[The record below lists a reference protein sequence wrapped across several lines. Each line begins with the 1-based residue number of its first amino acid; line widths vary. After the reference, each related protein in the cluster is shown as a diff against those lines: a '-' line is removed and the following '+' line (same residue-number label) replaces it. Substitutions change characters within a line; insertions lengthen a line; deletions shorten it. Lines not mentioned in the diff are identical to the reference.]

1 MALTRLKNIITSRT
15 GRIIYVNPDDFDASD
30 AYDNRGN
37 SALRPFKTLQRA
49 FLEVARFSYRVV
61 LSNDEF
67 DAFSIYLYPSEYVL
81 DNRPGTANYNEI
93 TPFDENTNFD
103 LTSPNNILYK
113 FNSVN
118 GGIIV
123 PRGCSVVGSDL
134 RRTKI
139 IPKYVP
145 YPTISASLGIT
156 SANEPATSAIFR
168 LTGGCYFWQASFF
181 DGDNNGVYYRPDV
194 TDTIAPNFSHHKIT
208 CFEYANENDLDLYYQ
223 KISKAYATIPDT
235 SGTIAQ
241 DQLQARVEEN
251 RIVGPI
257 SDEFRVSQIIRNGQ
271 TATAFT
277 VDIQDNPVNHG
288 FSVGV
293 AVNISGVTGPTET
306 DSNLYNGSFLVTSAQ
321 GNQFTYQMSAEP
333 SGNAIGSNILVKV
346 EIDTVDSASPY
357 VFNMSLR
364 SVWGINGMHA
374 DGSQATG
381 FKSMVVAQF
390 TGISLQKDDRAFVLY
405 NPSTGNYEAQAA
417 GSGAHINGLCKYR
430 KGWRHVHIKAS
441 NDSFIQVVS
450 VFAVGFGDHFFSDS
464 GGDLSITN
472 SNSNFGNTSLRSKGF
487 KSAAFTKDKAGQ
499 ITHIIPP
506 KSISDVAEIS
516 INWITFDINKIR
528 AAADPTKLYLYGYTN
543 ENAKPPSKIQGYTIG
558 ARRDSPT
565 LPDKINVLLVA
576 SGASNPTTHTAKIEP
591 SGPTVTG
598 TSPGDDESPI
608 KWDANQSNW
617 YLQVDS
623 ANNDIYTTLIAN
635 SQYQNLGFTPTSF
648 IRRVPDARD
657 LKDRIY
663 RFRYV
668 LDKDA
673 FPIPREP
680 ITGFVVQP
688 RSSETNSPAYDKTY
702 YIYEVETHQEF
713 ERGVADGIYYLT
725 FLNASVSPATS
736 NFDDFA
742 FSQQTVDLYPA
753 FDRDNPVADPGPA
766 ISVADNDVLG
776 LVRTTDGATPTPN
789 EDTKL
794 SITKETAQFFL
805 LETENNLGYNTTSNT
820 LNSIAVTARLGD
832 EEERKIALKLNADN
846 SVAPILCELR
856 RYSILRASGHTF
868 EYLGFGPGNY
878 STAFPS
884 TQVEVL
890 SPEQVRLSQSLKEAA
905 GVAYYSGVNSDGEL
919 FVGNQVINPVTGQI
933 TNEDIAQLNV
943 LGEEGTTIETFSEI
957 VLTDKLTVIGGAS
970 NQLESVF
977 SGPVTFQK
985 RISAQENIQTLK
997 LTYSNDDGTV
1007 LKQTFLAEDDGS
1019 GQPDIDSALAF
1030 NDGDIIYNIDWQAGD
1045 SLGWIYDSGTWYKFG
1060 MTDTGPITARR
1071 FSGTTNYGIGMAP
1084 DANNR
1089 MKISGN
1095 TYIDGNLDVSG
1106 NYGAA
1111 DKYRLATG
1119 LHNSNNGVLYNGNGS
1134 TTSFAISP
1142 GHTSFSVLVFLNGV
1156 IQVPTVDYQVSGNS
1170 VDFSISVPPA
1180 TGDVIH
1186 IRELVI

>member
-49 FLEVARFSYRVV
+49 FLEVARFSYRVG

-67 DAFSIYLYPSEYVL
+67 DAFSIYLYPSDYVL
-81 DNRPGTANYNEI
+81 DNRPGVTDYNDVQ
-93 TPFDENTNFD
+93 PFDSNTNFD
-103 LTSPNNILYK
+103 LTSSSNVLYR
-113 FNSVN
+113 FNSTR

-134 RRTKI
+134 RRTKF

-145 YPTISASLGIT
+145 YPTVQGSLGIT
-156 SANEPATSAIFR
+156 AANEPIASAIFN
-168 LTGGCYFWQASFF
+168 LTGGTYFWQSSFF
-181 DGDNNGVYYRPDV
+181 DGDTNGVYYRSD
-194 TDTIAPNFSHHKIT
+194 DIATIAPNFSHHKLT
-208 CFEYANENDLDLYYQ
+208 CFEFANVDDLNLYYQ
-223 KISKAYATIPDT
+223 KISKAYATIPDS
-235 SGTIAQ
+235 SGVVAQ
-241 DQLQARVEEN
+241 DQLQARIEEN

-257 SDEFRVSQIIRNGQ
+257 SDEFAISQIIRNGQ

-277 VDIQDNPVNHG
+277 VDEIGNPKNHG

-293 AVNISGVTGPTET
+293 AVNISGVNGPTEQ
-306 DSNLYNGSFLVTSAQ
+306 DKLLYNGSFLVTSAQ
-321 GNQFTYQMSAEP
+321 GNQFTYQMSSEP

-374 DGSQATG
+374 DGSRATG

-390 TGISLQKDDRAFVLY
+390 TGISLQKDDRAFVVY
-405 NPSTGNYEAQAA
+405 NQSSGNYEPQAA
-417 GSGAHINGLCKYR
+417 GSGAHINGLAEYR

-450 VFAVGFGDHFFSDS
+450 VFAVGFGDHFFADS

-487 KSAAFTKDKAGQ
+487 KATAFTKDKAGQ
-499 ITHIIPP
+499 VTHVIPP
-506 KSISDVAEIS
+506 KSLSDVEEIS
-516 INWITFDINKIR
+516 INWITIDITATK
-528 AAADPTKLYLYGYTN
+528 AEADNSRLYLYGYTS
-543 ENAKPPSKIQGYTIG
+543 ELGRPPSKIQGYTIG
-558 ARRDSPT
+558 ARRDDVNT
-565 LPDKINVLLVA
+565 PDRLYVSLTA
-576 SGASNPTTHTAKIEP
+576 SGASAPTTHYADISP

-598 TSPGDDESPI
+598 TRAGDDDSPI
-608 KWDANQSNW
+608 KYDTNRGQW

-623 ANNDIYTTLIAN
+623 TNNIIYTTLQAN
-635 SQYQNLGFTPTSF
+635 SIYQNLGFTPTTF

-657 LKDRIY
+657 LNDRTY

-673 FPIPREP
+673 FPIPRPP
-680 ITGFVVQP
+680 ITGFVLQP
-688 RSSETNSPAYDKTY
+688 RSSETNSPAYSKTY
-702 YIYEVETHQEF
+702 YVYDVETFQELVVG
-713 ERGVADGIYYLT
+713 ETDGIYYITVLS
-725 FLNASVSPATS
+725 ASVSPITS
-736 NFDDFA
+736 NFDDFF
-742 FSQQTVDLYPA
+742 FSQQSVDIYPA
-753 FDRDNPVADPGPA
+753 FDRDNPVSDPA
-766 ISVADNDVLG
+766 AAVSVADNQVLG
-776 LVRTTDGATPTPN
+776 LVKTTDGASPTPN
-789 EDTKL
+789 EDTQL
-794 SITKETAQFFL
+794 SITKETTQFFL
-805 LETENNLGYNTTSNT
+805 LESNNNLGYTTVTNT
-820 LNSIAVTARLGD
+820 LSNIVVTSRLGD
-832 EEERKIALKLNADN
+832 EEERKIPLKLNPDS
-846 SVAPILCELR
+846 SVAPLSIELR

-890 SPEQVRLSQSLKEAA
+890 SPAQVRLSQSLKEAA

-943 LGEEGTTIETFSEI
+943 LGEEGTTIETFSEL

-985 RISAQENIQTLK
+985 KVTSQDEIQSLK
-997 LTYSNDDGTV
+997 FTFSNDDGTV
-1007 LKQTFLAEDDGS
+1007 LRQTFLAEES
-1019 GQPDIDSALAF
+1019 GGLPDLEAGLAF
-1030 NDGDIIYNIDWQAGD
+1030 NSGDLCYNIDWVPGQ
-1045 SLGWIYDSGTWYKFG
+1045 SLGWVYDAGTWYKFG
-1060 MTDTGPITARR
+1060 LSDTTPITSNR
-1071 FSGTTNYGIGMAP
+1071 FSGVTNYGIGMAP
-1084 DANNR
+1084 DASNR
-1089 MKISGN
+1089 LKISGN
-1095 TYIDGNLDVSG
+1095 TFFDGDIDVTGK
-1106 NYGAA
+1106 YGCA
-1111 DKYRLATG
+1111 DKYSLATG
-1119 LHNSNNGVLYNGNGS
+1119 IANSNSGVTYNGDGS
-1134 TTSFAISP
+1134 SQTFGISP
-1142 GHTSFSVLVFLNGV
+1142 GHTAFSVLVFLNGV
-1156 IQVPTVDYQVSGNS
+1156 AQIPGTDYTVTGNA
-1170 VDFSISVPPA
+1170 VDFSIASPPA
-1180 TGDVIH
+1180 TGDKIH

>member
-49 FLEVARFSYRVV
+49 FLEVARFSYRVG

-506 KSISDVAEIS
+506 KAISDVAEIS
-516 INWITFDINKIR
+516 INWVTFDITKIR

-608 KWDANQSNW
+608 KWDSNQSNW

-635 SQYQNLGFTPTSF
+635 SQYQNLGFSPTSF

-725 FLNASVSPATS
+725 FLNASVAPATS

-794 SITKETAQFFL
+794 SITKESAQFFL

-1007 LKQTFLAEDDGS
+1007 LKQTFLAEDDGN

-1134 TTSFAISP
+1134 TTSFAVSP